1 MSYRVANM
9 RLKNKKKA
17 RQKWQYKD
25 VTQLILANQLSGNDI
40 HRALELK
47 IRIIF
52 CLPQTRVPQR
62 SVHDPV
68 QVSRQFF
75 DEKRSHPFS
84 NGEAG
89 FGIADDVAGFGI
101 ADDVAGFGIADD
113 VAGFGIAEDL
123 DQPFSTRQK
132 RKKRMMLILKISDK
146 QNWRLA

>member
-1 MSYRVANM
+1 MLTSDKGTTKK
-9 RLKNKKKA
+9 RL
-17 RQKWQYKD
+17 
-25 VTQLILANQLSGNDI
+25 
-40 HRALELK
+40 
-47 IRIIF
+47 
-52 CLPQTRVPQR
+52 R
-62 SVHDPV
+62 SCPGI
-68 QVSRQFF
+68 SFSFF

-123 DQPFSTRQK
+123 DQPFSTCQK
-132 RKKRMMLILKISDK
+132 RKKRRMLILKISDK